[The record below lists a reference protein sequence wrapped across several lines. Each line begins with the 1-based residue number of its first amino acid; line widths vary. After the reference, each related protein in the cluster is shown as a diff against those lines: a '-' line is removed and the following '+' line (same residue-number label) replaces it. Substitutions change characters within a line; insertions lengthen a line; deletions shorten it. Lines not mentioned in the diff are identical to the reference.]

1 MGVRNDPGEGARE
14 CASRST
20 AVFLRRGRSLAVA
33 RRDAEAWVLGN
44 YGIEV
49 SLAEEQAAN
58 VRPRHIP
65 KAWASNSA
73 TTSNAT
79 RLENLY
85 HAYRGAKTWSW

>member
-1 MGVRNDPGEGARE
+1 MTPEKARE
-14 CASRST
+14 NALKVYR
-20 AVFLRRGRSLAVA
+20 VFLRRGRSLAVA
-33 RRDAEAWVLGN
+33 RRDAEAWVRGN

-65 KAWASNSA
+65 KAWASTPA